1 MARGAIRATP
11 MTTIVLLTLTGLA
24 LAAMYFLLAAGL
36 ALIFGLMDV
45 LNFAHGAFFTWGAY
59 SAWWTIGRFTAAGSQ
74 EGSTGGF
81 LLGVLVAPVVGA
93 LLAVLVEVVLLR
105 PLYKRPIY
113 QVLVTLGAG
122 LMLTQMTSV
131 IWRPDAR
138 FFPQPGWLADTST
151 VLGARVPN
159 NRFLLI
165 AAALVVLGGMLL
177 FLKRTRYGLV
187 VRAGAENREMVRA
200 LGIDVDRA
208 FTLVFALGGALAGLG
223 GAFGAA
229 YFGSVEPT
237 FGSVNLIFA
246 FIVVVI
252 GGLGSVTGSA
262 LAAVIIGLAQ
272 QFGNYYTT
280 WAGDFV
286 VVLLLA
292 AVLLLR
298 PGGLLGDRT

>member
-1 MARGAIRATP
+1 MS
-11 MTTIVLLTLTGLA
+11 TIVLLTLTGLA

-36 ALIFGLMDV
+36 SLIFGLMDV

-59 SAWWTIGRFTAAGSQ
+59 SAWWTIERFSPVGS
-74 EGSTGGF
+74 GSTPAF
-81 LLGVLVAPVVGA
+81 
-93 LLAVLVEVVLLR
+93 LLAVVVATITGAVIATGVEIGLIR
-105 PLYKRPIY
+105 PLYKRPIF

-122 LMLTQMTSV
+122 LALSQLTSV

-138 FFPQPGWLADTST
+138 VFPQPTWLSDTTT
-151 VLGARVPN
+151 VLGARIPN

-165 AAALVVLGGMLL
+165 AAALVVLVGMLL
-177 FLKRTRYGLV
+177 FLRKTRYGLI

-200 LGIDVDRA
+200 LGIDVERA

-229 YFGSVEPT
+229 YFGAIDPG

-272 QFGNYYTT
+272 QFGNYYTS

-286 VVLLLA
+286 IVLLLA
-292 AVLLLR
+292 VVLLVR
-298 PGGLLGDRT
+298 PGGLLGGAR

>member
-1 MARGAIRATP
+1 MS
-11 MTTIVLLTLTGLA
+11 TIVLLTLTGLA

-36 ALIFGLMDV
+36 SLIFGMMDV

-59 SAWWTIGRFTAAGSQ
+59 IAWWTVERVGGG
-74 EGSTGGF
+74 GSTLWF
-81 LLGVLVAPVVGA
+81 GVGLVVATLVVG
-93 LLAVLVEVVLLR
+93 LLAATVEVGLLR
-105 PLYKRPIY
+105 PLYQRHIY
-113 QVLVTLGAG
+113 QVLVTLGVG
-122 LMLTQMTSV
+122 LALSQLTAV
-131 IWRPDAR
+131 IWRADAR
-138 FFPQPGWLADTST
+138 PFPQPEWLAATST

-165 AAALVVLGGMLL
+165 GAALLVLVGMLL
-177 FLKRTRYGLV
+177 FLRHTRYGLI
-187 VRAGAENREMVRA
+187 VRAGAENREMVQA

-223 GAFGAA
+223 GVFGGA
-229 YFGSVEPT
+229 YFGSINPN
-237 FGSVNLIFA
+237 FGAVNLIFA

-252 GGLGSVTGSA
+252 GGLGSITGSA
-262 LAAVIIGLAQ
+262 LAAVIIGLTQ

-292 AVLLLR
+292 VVLLVR
-298 PGGLLGDRT
+298 PRGLLGGLR

>member
-1 MARGAIRATP
+1 MSTF
-11 MTTIVLLTLTGLA
+11 VLLTLTGLA

-36 ALIFGLMDV
+36 SLIFGLMDV

-59 SAWWTIGRFTAAGSQ
+59 AAWWTIGRVGQGAG
-74 EGSTGGF
+74 GSTGAF
-81 LLGVLVAPVVGA
+81 LVGLVVATFAVA
-93 LLAVLVEVVLLR
+93 LLAALVEVGLLR
-105 PLYKRPIY
+105 PLYRRPIY

-122 LMLTQMTSV
+122 LALSQLTSV
-131 IWRPDAR
+131 IWRPDALR
-138 FFPQPGWLADTST
+138 FPQPGWLAATST

-165 AAALVVLGGMLL
+165 AAALTVLGGMLL
-177 FLKRTRYGLV
+177 FLRRTRYGLI
-187 VRAGAENREMVRA
+187 VRAGAENREMVQA

-223 GAFGAA
+223 GVFGAA
-229 YFGSVEPT
+229 YFGAITPT

-262 LAAVIIGLAQ
+262 LAAVVIGLAQ
-272 QFGNYYTT
+272 QFGNYYTS

-292 AVLLLR
+292 VVLLVR
-298 PGGLLGDRT
+298 PRGLLGTLR

>member
-1 MARGAIRATP
+1 MSTF
-11 MTTIVLLTLTGLA
+11 VLLTLTGLA

-36 ALIFGLMDV
+36 SLIFGLMDV

-59 SAWWTIGRFTAAGSQ
+59 SAWWTVERFSPAGTGATPAFFLAIVVAAIVG
-74 EGSTGGF
+74 
-81 LLGVLVAPVVGA
+81 GA
-93 LLAVLVEVVLLR
+93 LATVVEVGLLR
-105 PLYKRPIY
+105 PLYRRPIF

-122 LMLTQMTSV
+122 LTLSQLTSV

-138 FFPQPGWLADTST
+138 YFQQPDWLSDTST

-165 AAALVVLGGMLL
+165 VAALLVLGGMLL
-177 FLKRTRYGLV
+177 FLKKTRYGLI

-229 YFGSVEPT
+229 YFGSIDPT

-252 GGLGSVTGSA
+252 GGLGSVSGSA

-272 QFGNYYTT
+272 QFGNYYTS

-286 VVLLLA
+286 IVLLLA

-298 PGGLLGDRT
+298 PSGLLGSTR

>member
-1 MARGAIRATP
+1 
-11 MTTIVLLTLTGLA
+11 MTTFILLSLTGLA
-24 LAAMYFLLAAGL
+24 LAAMYFLLASGL
-36 ALIFGLMDV
+36 SLIFGLMDV

-59 SAWWTIGRFTAAGSQ
+59 TAWWTISQ
-74 EGSTGGF
+74 ITGEFRASTGAF
-81 LLGVLVAPVVGA
+81 LLGIVAATAVGA
-93 LLAVLVEVVLLR
+93 GLATAVEVGLIR

-113 QVLVTLGAG
+113 QILITLGIG
-122 LMLTQMTSV
+122 LALSQLTAV

-138 FFPQPGWLADTST
+138 TFPQPSWLADTST
-151 VLGARVPN
+151 IFGARVPN

-165 AAALVVLGGMLL
+165 VAALVVLAGMLI
-177 FLKRTRYGLV
+177 FLRKTRYGLV
-187 VRAGAENREMVRA
+187 VRAGAENREMVQA

-229 YFGSVEPT
+229 YFGSINPHL
-237 FGSVNLIFA
+237 GSVSLIFA

-262 LAAVIIGLAQ
+262 LAAVVIGLAQ

-292 AVLLLR
+292 VVLLVR
-298 PGGLLGDRT
+298 PNGLLGGLR

>member
-1 MARGAIRATP
+1 MD
-11 MTTIVLLTLTGLA
+11 TIILLTLTGLA

-36 ALIFGLMDV
+36 SLIFGLMDV

-59 SAWWTIGRFTAAGSQ
+59 AAWWTIGEVAPGGASTAA
-74 EGSTGGF
+74 F
-81 LLGVLVAPVVGA
+81 LLGVVVATAVGGG
-93 LLAVLVEVVLLR
+93 LAIAVEIGLLR
-105 PLYKRPIY
+105 RLYRRHTAQI
-113 QVLVTLGAG
+113 LITLGVG
-122 LMLTQMTSV
+122 LALSQLVSV

-138 FFPQPGWLADTST
+138 VFPQPEWLRDTVT
-151 VLGARVPN
+151 IFGARVPA

-165 AAALVVLGGMLL
+165 AAALAVLAGMLL
-177 FLKRTRYGLV
+177 FLRRTRYGLI
-187 VRAGAENREMVRA
+187 VRAGAENREMVQA

-229 YFGSVEPT
+229 YFGAIDPG
-237 FGSVNLIFA
+237 FGTVNLIFA

-262 LAAVIIGLAQ
+262 LAAVIIGLSQ

-292 AVLLLR
+292 VVLLLR
-298 PGGLLGDRT
+298 PRGLLGAER

>member
-1 MARGAIRATP
+1 MS
-11 MTTIVLLTLTGLA
+11 TIILLFLTGLA

-36 ALIFGLMDV
+36 SLIFGLMDV

-59 SAWWTIGRFTAAGSQ
+59 VAWWTIRQVSGEGA
-74 EGSTGGF
+74 GSTGS
-81 LLGVLVAPVVGA
+81 LILALAAATAIGA
-93 LLAVLVEVVLLR
+93 ALAASVELALLR
-105 PLYKRPIY
+105 PLYRRPIY

-122 LMLTQMTSV
+122 LALSQLISV
-131 IWRPDAR
+131 IWSPDAR
-138 FFPQPGWLADTST
+138 VFPQPSWLAST
-151 VLGARVPN
+151 TTIFGARIPN

-165 AAALVVLGGMLL
+165 AAALVVLGAMLL
-177 FLKRTRYGLV
+177 FLRKTRYGLI

-229 YFGSVEPT
+229 YFGAIDPG
-237 FGSVNLIFA
+237 FGTVNLIFA

-252 GGLGSVTGSA
+252 GGLGSITGSA

-280 WAGDFV
+280 WMGDFV

-298 PGGLLGDRT
+298 PRGLLGELR

>member
-1 MARGAIRATP
+1 MSTF
-11 MTTIVLLTLTGLA
+11 VLLTLTGLA

-36 ALIFGLMDV
+36 SLIFGLMDV

-59 SAWWTIGRFTAAGSQ
+59 AAWWTIGRVGQGAG
-74 EGSTGGF
+74 GSTGAF
-81 LLGVLVAPVVGA
+81 LVGLVVATFAVA
-93 LLAVLVEVVLLR
+93 LLAALVEVGLLR
-105 PLYKRPIY
+105 PLYRRPIY

-122 LMLTQMTSV
+122 LALSQLTSV
-131 IWRPDAR
+131 IWRPDALR
-138 FFPQPGWLADTST
+138 FPQPGWLAATST

-165 AAALVVLGGMLL
+165 AAALTVLGGMLL
-177 FLKRTRYGLV
+177 FLRRTRYGLI
-187 VRAGAENREMVRA
+187 VRAGAENREMVQA

-223 GAFGAA
+223 GVFGAA
-229 YFGSVEPT
+229 YFGAITPT

-262 LAAVIIGLAQ
+262 LAAVVIGLAQ
-272 QFGNYYTT
+272 QFGNYYTS

-292 AVLLLR
+292 VVLLVR
-298 PGGLLGDRT
+298 PRGLLGTLG

>member
-1 MARGAIRATP
+1 MSTF
-11 MTTIVLLTLTGLA
+11 VLLTLTGLA

-36 ALIFGLMDV
+36 SLIFGLMDV

-59 SAWWTIGRFTAAGSQ
+59 AAWWTIGRVGQGAG
-74 EGSTGGF
+74 GSTGAF
-81 LLGVLVAPVVGA
+81 LVGLVVATVAVA
-93 LLAVLVEVVLLR
+93 LLAALVEVGLLR
-105 PLYKRPIY
+105 PLYRRPIY

-122 LMLTQMTSV
+122 LALSQLTSV
-131 IWRPDAR
+131 IWRPDALR
-138 FFPQPGWLADTST
+138 FPQPGWLAATST

-165 AAALVVLGGMLL
+165 AAALTVLGGMLL
-177 FLKRTRYGLV
+177 FLRRTRYGLI
-187 VRAGAENREMVRA
+187 VRAGAENREMVQA
-200 LGIDVDRA
+200 LGIDVDGA

-223 GAFGAA
+223 GVFGAA
-229 YFGSVEPT
+229 YFGAITPT

-262 LAAVIIGLAQ
+262 LAAVVIGLAQ
-272 QFGNYYTT
+272 QFGNYYTS

-286 VVLLLA
+286 IVLLLA

-298 PGGLLGDRT
+298 PGGLMGGTR

>member
-1 MARGAIRATP
+1 VS
-11 MTTIVLLTLTGLA
+11 TIILLVLTGLA

-36 ALIFGLMDV
+36 SLIFGLMDV

-59 SAWWTIGRFTAAGSQ
+59 AAWWTIRRIAGEGS
-74 EGSTGGF
+74 GSTGAF
-81 LLGVLVAPVVGA
+81 VAGLAIATIVGG
-93 LLAVLVEVVLLR
+93 LLAAAVELGLVR
-105 PLYKRPIY
+105 PLYRRPVY
-113 QVLVTLGAG
+113 QILVTLGVG
-122 LMLTQMTSV
+122 LALSQLTSV
-131 IWRPDAR
+131 IWKPDAR
-138 FFPQPGWLADTST
+138 VFPQPRWLASTST
-151 VLGARVPN
+151 VFGARIPN

-165 AAALVVLGGMLL
+165 AAAAVVLVGMLL
-177 FLKRTRYGLV
+177 FLQKTRYGLI

-223 GAFGAA
+223 GAFGGA
-229 YFGSVEPT
+229 YFGAIDPS
-237 FGSVNLIFA
+237 FGSTNLIFA

-262 LAAVIIGLAQ
+262 LAAVLIGLAQ

-280 WAGDFV
+280 WLGDFV

-298 PGGLLGDRT
+298 PRGLLGELR

>member
-1 MARGAIRATP
+1 MSTF
-11 MTTIVLLTLTGLA
+11 VLLTLTGLA

-36 ALIFGLMDV
+36 SLIFGLMDV

-59 SAWWTIGRFTAAGSQ
+59 VAWWTIGRVGQGAG
-74 EGSTGGF
+74 GSTGAF
-81 LLGVLVAPVVGA
+81 LVGLVVATVAVAVLAA
-93 LLAVLVEVVLLR
+93 LVEVGLLR
-105 PLYKRPIY
+105 PLYRRPIY

-122 LMLTQMTSV
+122 LALSQLTSV
-131 IWRPDAR
+131 IWRPDALR
-138 FFPQPGWLADTST
+138 FPQPGWLAATST
-151 VLGARVPN
+151 VFGARVPN

-165 AAALVVLGGMLL
+165 AAALAVLGGMLL
-177 FLKRTRYGLV
+177 FLRRTRYGLI
-187 VRAGAENREMVRA
+187 VRAGAENREMVQA

-223 GAFGAA
+223 GVFGAA
-229 YFGSVEPT
+229 YFGAITPT

-262 LAAVIIGLAQ
+262 LAAVVIGLAQ
-272 QFGNYYTT
+272 QFGNYYTS

-292 AVLLLR
+292 VVLLVR
-298 PGGLLGDRT
+298 PRGLLGTLR